1 MALKF
6 TRTSRPNYLPADGVV
21 FPLLLRHMKIHEKDP
36 NSTASTTPPSPLK
49 RRRLS
54 SKRKLSQD
62 AEMDREER
70 TPAKKVLYPACSE
83 RLSWLPPKLPAAV
96 FMQST
101 WE

>member
-70 TPAKKVLYPACSE
+70 TPAKKVLYQACSE